1 MPLSLYMAYIIL
13 MVAALIADQ
22 LTKYLVRSNMAV
34 GESISVIGD
43 FFRLTH
49 YENDGAAFSSLS
61 GQRAILILIPV
72 IAIVAG
78 LVYMFTHRRAHRLL
92 QTALALVISGGAG
105 NLIDRIAAGK
115 VTDMFD
121 FSIFPP
127 IFNVADICV
136 VVGCGLLI
144 VYIFLYDRLEKKD
157 ERD

>member
-61 GQRAILILIPV
+61 GQRAILIIIPV

>member
-61 GQRAILILIPV
+61 GQREILILIPV